1 MELKDKIEPERRRGR
16 AASSN
21 RTNRF
26 ERFEKLAVS
35 DGWDLEDDL
44 QVVRTQVRDEP
55 ARTILARNTSPDL
68 SFDRSIN
75 PYRGCEHGCIYCFAR
90 PTHAYL
96 GLSPGL
102 DFETQLIAKPNAA
115 ALLERELS
123 KKGYIPDVIAIG
135 TNTDAYQPI
144 EKERQIMRDVLEVFS
159 RFRHPVS
166 IVTKGALVER
176 DIDILSE
183 MAACGLAQ
191 VAVSVTTLDADLARK
206 MEPRVPSP
214 KRRLKTMERLASAG
228 IPVRMMTSPIIPGLT
243 CHEIEALLEAGAAA
257 GAKAATSL
265 VLRLP
270 LEVSEL
276 FCNWLAEN
284 VPDRAA
290 RVMNRVRE
298 MHAGQDYVADFRTR
312 MSGTGIYSKLLR
324 DRFQRARNAVGL
336 ANELPALRR
345 DLFHVPVKPG
355 DQLSLF

>member
-1 MELKDKIEPERRRGR
+1 MELQDKINPESRRGR

-26 ERFEKLAVS
+26 ERFEKFAVS

-115 ALLERELS
+115 AVLERELS
-123 KKGYIPDVIAIG
+123 RKGYSPDVIAIG

-144 EKERQIMRDVLEVFS
+144 ERDRRIMRDVLEVLS

-166 IVTKGALVER
+166 IVTKGGLVER

-191 VAVSVTTLDADLARK
+191 VAVSITTLDADLARK

-228 IPVRMMTSPIIPGLT
+228 IPVRMLTSPIIPGLT

-276 FCNWLAEN
+276 FRTWLSEN

-290 RVMNRVRE
+290 RVMNRVRD
-298 MHAGQDYVADFRTR
+298 MHGGQDYVADFGTR
-312 MSGTGIYSKLLR
+312 ATGTGIYSKLLR
-324 DRFQRARNAVGL
+324 DRFQRARKAVGL
-336 ANELPALRR
+336 VKDLPVLRR
-345 DLFHVPVKPG
+345 DLFQVPVKPD
-355 DQLSLF
+355 DQLNLF